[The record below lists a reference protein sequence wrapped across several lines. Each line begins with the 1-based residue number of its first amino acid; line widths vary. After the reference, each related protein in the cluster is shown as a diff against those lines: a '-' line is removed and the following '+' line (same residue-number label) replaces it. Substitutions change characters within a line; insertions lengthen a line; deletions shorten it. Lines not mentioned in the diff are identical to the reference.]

1 MVGWT
6 QVTARVCTFVAATGV
21 AVLVAACGSSGK
33 SPSATSSMG
42 SSSTPAGAVAIGT
55 ANGPD
60 GTYLTGADGRALYLW
75 LGDVNGGSKCLGQ
88 CATQWPPLITTTS
101 ASATDG
107 VQSSGLGTI
116 TRSDGSKQVTY
127 KGHPLYYFAADSGAG
142 VITGQGSDSF
152 GARWWLVA
160 PSGAAV
166 TKVTAPTGY

>member
-1 MVGWT
+1 
-6 QVTARVCTFVAATGV
+6 VAATGV
-21 AVLVAACGSSGK
+21 ALIVAACGSSG
-33 SPSATSSMG
+33 G
-42 SSSTPAGAVAIGT
+42 SSTMPSGKPSSTAPAGAVVIGT

-75 LGDVNGGSKCLGQ
+75 LGDGNRTSRCSGT
-88 CATQWPPLITTTS
+88 CATEWPPLTTT
-101 ASATDG
+101 ATPTSSDG
-107 VQSSGLGTI
+107 VQAAGLGTI

-127 KGHPLYYFAADSGAG
+127 MGHPLYYFAADSGAG

-160 PSGAAV
+160 PSGAAI